1 MAGKK
6 SPNET
11 NEAAMSPGQDVNG
24 RYEAD
29 CFWGP
34 VVCKGP
40 FLGDIWGPDVLT
52 CVYSRCPLLVSLTRG
67 NRVLADFARSAGR
80 VGPSVK
86 FHIPP
91 YP

>member
-11 NEAAMSPGQDVNG
+11 NEAAHSPGQDVNG
-24 RYEAD
+24 RLEAD

-34 VVCKGP
+34 VVCKGA

-52 CVYSRCPLLVSLTRG
+52 LCVLKLPLAGLVDEREPSLG
-67 NRVLADFARSAGR
+67 
-80 VGPSVK
+80 
-86 FHIPP
+86 
-91 YP
+91 